1 MKKIKLVTILL
12 LSLMVTLG
20 MSQAVFSAEPKPDAV
35 YVFDGNTINDTAG
48 GAEDIDKQISSLQPG
63 DDLTLTFQYTND
75 SNSTTYWY
83 MENNIKDTLETASD
97 QNGGYT
103 YTLTDNGPNGETVIF
118 DSDAV
123 GGNDSP
129 SGAGQ
134 GLKAA
139 TNATGE
145 WFFIHELA
153 AGKSGYTT
161 LYVALDGESET
172 NSYMSSQGKLQVNY
186 AVEKQPPGEDK
197 VINKPGNTT
206 KTGDTFNPL
215 LAIAALTAA
224 LLAALLAIL
233 SYFRDRKDG
242 EEA

>member
-1 MKKIKLVTILL
+1 MKNIKTITVLL
-12 LSLMVTLG
+12 LSLMIALG
-20 MSQAVFSAEPKPDAV
+20 MSQVAFAADGGGE
-35 YVFDGNTINDTAG
+35 YVFDGDKVTVKAG
-48 GAEDIDKQISSLQPG
+48 TNIEDKIQNLQPG
-63 DDLTLTFQYTND
+63 DELTLEFTYTN
-75 SNSTTYWY
+75 NSDGTTYWY
-83 MENNIKDTLETASD
+83 MEDEVVDVLETSSE

-103 YTLTDNGPNGETVIF
+103 YKLTDNGPNGETVIF
-118 DSDAV
+118 DSEAV
-123 GGNDSP
+123 GGDDSP

-134 GLKAA
+134 GLEAA
-139 TNATGE
+139 TNATDD
-145 WFFIHELA
+145 WFFIHKLA
-153 AGKSGYTT
+153 AGQHGNTT
-161 LYVALDGESET
+161 LVIALDSESQA
-172 NSYMSSQGKLQVNY
+172 NSYKGSDGKLQINY

>member
-12 LSLMVTLG
+12 LSLMITLG
-20 MSQAVFSAEPKPDAV
+20 MSQVAFAVDGE
-35 YVFDGNTINDTAG
+35 YVFDGNNVTGSAG
-48 GAEDIDKQISSLQPG
+48 ADIEKQIQNLQPG
-63 DDLTLTFQYTND
+63 DDMTLEFTYTNESD
-75 SNSTTYWY
+75 ATTYWY
-83 MENNIKDTLETASD
+83 MENTVVDALETSSE

-103 YTLTDNGPNGETVIF
+103 YILTDNGPNGETVLF
-118 DSDAV
+118 NSDQV
-123 GGNDSP
+123 GGQDQP

-139 TNATGE
+139 TNASSD

-153 AGKSGYTT
+153 AGQSGSTT
-161 LYVALDGESET
+161 LYVKLDGESQV
-172 NSYMSSQGKLQVNY
+172 NSYKGSKGQLHLNY
-186 AVEKQPPGEDK
+186 AVEKQEPGEDII
-197 VINKPGNTT
+197 INKSST

-224 LLAALLAIL
+224 LLAALLAVL